1 MNLETDTLNLL
12 LCGHGYLGHA
22 LSRDFL
28 AAGWRVTALSRGTD
42 SSDPQSPIPN
52 LQSLSCDISSPEQVR
67 RLSDL
72 RPDFIV
78 HCAASGKGGAEVYRQ
93 VYLEGCRNLTD
104 TFPGVPLLF
113 TSSTSVYA
121 QTDGSEVT
129 EESPAEPD
137 RETGRILL
145 ETERHV
151 LDHGGLVTRL
161 AGIYG
166 PHRSILLKKFLS
178 GEAILEEDGRRFIN
192 QIHRD
197 DASAAILH
205 LASCTQLSSIHSQL
219 LYNLCDS
226 TPLSQRETY
235 EQLSERFCLPLPPT
249 GPRDLDR
256 KRGWTHKRVSNAKL
270 RATGWQPMFPSFLDA
285 AESVAATL
293 HFGQGDA
300 FQPPSL

>member
-1 MNLETDTLNLL
+1 MNLNTETLKLL
-12 LCGHGYLGHA
+12 LCGHGYLGQA
-22 LSRDFL
+22 ISRDFL
-28 AAGWRVTALSRGTD
+28 ARGWHVAALSRGTD
-42 SSDPQSPIPN
+42 SSDLQSPIPN
-52 LQSLSCDISSPEQVR
+52 LQSLSCDISSPEAVAA
-67 RLSDL
+67 LGHL

-78 HCAASGKGGAEVYRQ
+78 HCAASGKGGADVYRQ
-93 VYLEGCRNLTD
+93 VYLDGCRNLTE

-129 EESPAEPD
+129 EESPAIPD

-145 ETERHV
+145 EAEQHV

-166 PHRSILLKKFLS
+166 PHRSILLKKFLN
-178 GEAILEEDGRRFIN
+178 GEAIIEEDGRRFIN

-197 DASAAILH
+197 DASSAILH
-205 LASCTQLSSIHSQL
+205 LANPRSAIRNPQFF
-219 LYNLCDS
+219 NLCDS
-226 TPLSQRETY
+226 TPLTQRETY
-235 EQLSERFCLPLPPT
+235 ERMSELFSRPLPPT

-270 RATGWQPMFPSFLDA
+270 RATGWEPAFPSFLDA
-285 AESVAATL
+285 ALSIAATL
-293 HFGQGDA
+293 A
-300 FQPPSL
+300 